1 MRLVRS
7 VNFLIQFTVIFVV
20 TSILLTIK
28 HIFIYLSKMF
38 DLPTNII
45 ESMIEL
51 RIGIDE
57 DNNKK
62 V

>member
-1 MRLVRS
+1 MRLVHS

-38 DLPTNII
+38 DLPTSII
-45 ESMIEL
+45 QSMIEL
-51 RIGIDE
+51 KIGRDE
-57 DNNKK
+57 D
-62 V
+62 